1 MREASTHRGTI
12 HYKEFEVSRLSSTLT
27 RPWQAAVSDKRRWVT
42 HLLEF
47 GLFALALWGTQLLS
61 INLWLL
67 PNGDVDEYY
76 QYAVN
81 FWTAYPIFHQLP
93 VEYPPLAI
101 VPFTFTLLPPLPLYH
116 TVFAVWM
123 GALVLLA
130 YAGMLRYG
138 GRRRALV
145 YAGYLLLGTAAT
157 LLARFD
163 IVPALVTLAALWA
176 AERRCFGYAYVLLA
190 VGVLIKLYPV
200 FLVPVVLLAH
210 WQAASERARA
220 ESAESG
226 EDDDAVDVATLSWRR
241 RPFHA
246 LGRLSRSYPFR
257 RVARGA
263 LLCGGLVLFGYT
275 VALLLNPSGA
285 LANLFYAGQRPLQV
299 ESTPASI
306 LWLGTLVGIPAGPDY
321 SFTSLNYVG
330 VLDGVLKPLSALALL
345 GGCLWVYWR
354 QSRGRLSVGRAFAA
368 VLCVV
373 LVTNKLFSP
382 QYLIWVLPV
391 VAYVEGFDVIWVAIC
406 FLTWLDFPIL
416 YQQRHPIQTVTFGA
430 EFMPVLAVRNGLL
443 LWATVRVI
451 IRPTTVHASAG
462 YVPPANVSGTPA
474 DSARAE
480 GTVTGAGAAT
490 DLRDERD
497 DTAPVLAP

>member
-1 MREASTHRGTI
+1 MRNASAHRRTI
-12 HYKEFEVSRLSSTLT
+12 RYKEFEVSRLSSTHT
-27 RPWQAAVSDKRRWVT
+27 RPWQAAVSGRRRWVT

-47 GLFALALWGTQLLS
+47 GLFGLALWGTQLLS

-176 AERRCFGYAYVLLA
+176 AERRRFGYAYVLLA
-190 VGVLIKLYPV
+190 VGILIKLYPA

-210 WQAASERARA
+210 WQAATERAQA
-220 ESAESG
+220 ERSA
-226 EDDDAVDVATLSWRR
+226 DYDVVDVAALPWQR
-241 RPFHA
+241 RPLHA
-246 LGRLSRSYPFR
+246 LSRLSRSYPFR

-275 VALLLNPSGA
+275 VALLLTPSGA

-306 LWLGTLVGIPAGPDY
+306 LWLGTLVGIPAGPEY

-330 VLDGVLKPLSALALL
+330 VLDGALKPLSALALL

-354 QSRGRLSVGRAFAA
+354 QFRGRLSVGRAFAA

-416 YQQRHPIQTVTFGA
+416 YQLRHPIQTVTFSA

-451 IRPTTVHASAG
+451 IRPATVHPSAG
-462 YVPPANVSGTPA
+462 YVPPANVSETPTDGA
-474 DSARAE
+474 HAE
-480 GTVTGAGAAT
+480 GTATDAGAAAE
-490 DLRDERD
+490 LRDERD
-497 DTAPVLAP
+497 DTEPVLTS